1 MYMMFGA
8 FLLSISAT
16 VCVMGVNVMYVNTNL
31 TYLFVGSF
39 LHILTS
45 EGC

>member
-1 MYMMFGA
+1 MYMMFEA
-8 FLLSISAT
+8 FLFSISAT
-16 VCVMGVNVMYVNTNL
+16 VCVIGINVMYVNTNL

-45 EGC
+45 KGC